1 MNRSDT
7 VVSVVSG
14 IASDADRDAYGVAL
28 SVVSSI
34 VCTFGTLANAVN
46 VLVFLRQGVSDT
58 VTISFL
64 ALSLSDFG
72 VTITMIGVGLCFSPL
87 VVNAGFPVNT
97 FDLSYIIGWTHIVFA
112 RISSGITAF
121 VSFERCLCIAM
132 PLKVK
137 TIITTTRTCI
147 ILTVITIIMTLST
160 VPVFYTS
167 RMAWTFDRTT
177 NRTIL
182 SMIFTDDRDFVDGI
196 SFGINTVFLIPLI
209 FICTVIFAVILTV
222 HLNRKA
228 KWRESVASG
237 KNGADV
243 KPEKGT
249 VLSTKDRRAVKMV
262 ALISVVF
269 IASFAPDIMTVFTAI
284 IVPEFNVGM
293 REQNLLFITGT
304 FTLLLQ
310 ALNSSVSFFIY
321 YNMSSKYKKTFMEL
335 FPLCFKMNPNSV

>member
-1 MNRSDT
+1 MNQSGI

-46 VLVFLRQGVSDT
+46 VMVFLRQGVSDT

-64 ALSLSDFG
+64 TLSLSDFG

-137 TIITTTRTCI
+137 SIITTTRAYI

-167 RMAWTFDRTT
+167 RMAWTFDRNT

-196 SFGINTVFLIPLI
+196 SFGHQHRLSNPVNL
-209 FICTVIFAVILTV
+209 
-222 HLNRKA
+222 HLHRHLCNDPNR
-228 KWRESVASG
+228 
-237 KNGADV
+237 
-243 KPEKGT
+243 
-249 VLSTKDRRAVKMV
+249 
-262 ALISVVF
+262 F
-269 IASFAPDIMTVFTAI
+269 FTAI

-310 ALNSSVSFFIY
+310 AVNSSVSIFIY

-335 FPLCFKMNPNSV
+335 FSLCF